1 MHFCGTL
8 RNRDVAREATWTY
21 LRRSRKSA
29 PMAAPSKGAKNLG
42 QFREET
48 DFAGSGADYHG
59 ETIGFLVWAVDDDN
73 AADGFDQNRLVMVA
87 DQVCEFS
94 LAGLVERRNAQFEQ
108 FVMVE
113 RRVDFPVQVFGQS
126 FLAYDDHRL

>member
-1 MHFCGTL
+1 
-8 RNRDVAREATWTY
+8 
-21 LRRSRKSA
+21 
-29 PMAAPSKGAKNLG
+29 MAAPSKGAKNLG

-87 DQVCEFS
+87 DQVCEFFRDGRAPCRFPG
-94 LAGLVERRNAQFEQ
+94 AGFRTIL
-108 FVMVE
+108 
-113 RRVDFPVQVFGQS
+113 FG
-126 FLAYDDHRL
+126 L